1 MVRVHWWLNHRS
13 SKAIRDAISNNQSQ
27 SETIQRPREAISCNQ
42 LQSVAIRGNQGQ
54 SVVKQRLGRVNHKSN
69 HMQSV
74 PIRANQCQFE
84 TIQRPSERQS
94 VAIRCNQGPSVVN
107 NSALAGSIIV
117 SNQMQS
123 VPIRAHQ
130 SPSETMKRA
139 RASSLAAFDDASCD
153 FLSTMKALRGAV

>member
-42 LQSVAIRGNQGQ
+42 LQSGAIRGNQGQ

-84 TIQRPSERQS
+84 TIQRPSEKQS
-94 VAIRCNQGPSVVN
+94 VAIRCNQVQSVVN

-139 RASSLAAFDDASCD
+139 RASSL
-153 FLSTMKALRGAV
+153 

>member
-84 TIQRPSERQS
+84 TIQRPSEKQS

-139 RASSLAAFDDASCD
+139 RASSLAAFDEMRVATSYP
-153 FLSTMKALRGAV
+153 R

>member
-130 SPSETMKRA
+130 SQSETMKRA
-139 RASSLAAFDDASCD
+139 RASSLEQRLMRVATSYP
-153 FLSTMKALRGAV
+153 R